1 MQSGHWLNAPV
12 ATQQRKPPWL
22 LVLLNKKPRTLDEL
36 NSFFTAWLNEQYHK
50 SGHSGLNGMSPSTA
64 WRTDTHLIYYPPA
77 EALREAFLHT
87 EERQVDKTGCINF
100 NGAQYEV
107 GMKLIGRKV
116 EVLYDTTWLD
126 EIEIHHK
133 DFEPFR
139 AKKLVIGEN
148 CQGSKAFP
156 SKFTVEASES
166 RLLSEGKSRQS
177 QGSSHCISN
186 TLQQHSQGGVCGCL
200 RNFSV

>member
-1 MQSGHWLNAPV
+1 
-12 ATQQRKPPWL
+12 
-22 LVLLNKKPRTLDEL
+22 
-36 NSFFTAWLNEQYHK
+36 
-50 SGHSGLNGMSPSTA
+50 MSPSTA
-64 WRTDTHLIYYPPA
+64 WRTGTHLIYYPPA

-126 EIEIHHK
+126 EVEIHHK

-148 CQGSKAFP
+148 CQDSKAFP
-156 SKFTVEASES
+156 PKFTVEASES
-166 RLLSEGKSRQS
+166 RLLTGLREKAAKAKAVPTAQATHFSSNSVQNRSFNAAMQSLACTASWNISGK
-177 QGSSHCISN
+177 
-186 TLQQHSQGGVCGCL
+186 CGIYE
-200 RNFSV
+200 